1 MKFGP
6 KAKKRLCIA
15 LVLILIGSIFACLLQ
30 TNFFKVRIKDVSIM
44 VDDQNYS
51 HALMFVPK
59 EASAENKVP
68 VVITCH
74 GWLNSGELQDAACIE
89 LSRRGI
95 AVIAMDA
102 VNHGMSSNDMALSDK
117 GMHSW
122 VEYAAGGALNFI
134 DTTKIGVMGHSMGG
148 FMSTFTLMGY
158 AAAYDAAIAAAQEP
172 DSDGGVEI
180 TEAEQAYAQA
190 QYKISAA
197 LPTGNGPEA
206 TPDAYNYIHCN
217 HGFLFG
223 RYEEG
228 GYSMSTG
235 KANVLGA
242 TPEALNYI
250 HSVDPSVTSVE
261 DGKFYG
267 NRDDGTLRVLYQPI
281 ITHPLIHFDPN
292 STARVIEFFTYCW
305 NIDTPLSSHNQYFFI
320 KECFNLLAMIGLFMM
335 LVPMTEL
342 LLSVPCFE
350 KLRGKEGP
358 KVPVLTEAGKKK
370 FWTGWVVGGVIS
382 FVTAIIS
389 VYLTYKIPWAN
400 DPFHASN
407 LFPAPA
413 MNDVWLWTLFNAIW
427 GGFWFWH
434 CFKQDKAAGVR
445 TDEMIG
451 WKISSK
457 EFWNTLGLTVTILGF
472 MYAVVWFCKWL
483 FNTDFRFWTP
493 AIRVF
498 TPEKLLTYIQ
508 YWPVFFFF
516 YLFNSL
522 MVNGACR
529 VEGSNEKKELLI
541 CAIGNILGCFTLWL
555 IQYGKLVITGSVLFK
570 MPWCDVLVICFCIW
584 QLFLAP
590 FMLRS
595 FYKLTGKNWLGP
607 LVVSSVYVLA
617 GVMNTAIHTNLF

>member
-15 LVLILIGSIFACLLQ
+15 LALILIGSIFACLLQ
-30 TNFFKVRIKDVSIM
+30 TNFFKVRVKDINIM
-44 VDDQNYS
+44 IDDQNYS

-102 VNHGMSSNDMALSDK
+102 TCHGLSSNDMVLMEK
-117 GMHSW
+117 GMVSW
-122 VEYAAGGALNFI
+122 VEYATSGALNFI
-134 DTTKIGVMGHSMGG
+134 DTSKVGLMGHSMGG
-148 FMSTFTLMGY
+148 VMSTFTLMHY
-158 AAAYDAAIAAAQEP
+158 AGLYDAAIAAAQEP
-172 DSDGGVEI
+172 DSDGGEEI
-180 TEAEQAYAQA
+180 TEEEQAYAQA

-197 LPTGNGPEA
+197 LPTGNSPEA
-206 TPDAYNYIHCN
+206 TEGAYFYIHCN
-217 HGFLFG
+217 HGILDG
-223 RYEEG
+223 RLEEG

-261 DGKFYG
+261 DGKYYG
-267 NRDDGTLRVLYQPI
+267 DRDSGTLRVLYQPV
-281 ITHPLIHFDPN
+281 ITHPLIHFSPN
-292 STARVIEFFTYCW
+292 CTSKIIEFFTYCW
-305 NIDTPLSSHNQYFFI
+305 HIDTPLSSRNQFFFI
-320 KECFNLLAMIGLFMM
+320 KECFNLVAMVGLFMM

-342 LLSVPCFE
+342 LLSVPCFAA
-350 KLRGKEGP
+350 LRGSEGP
-358 KVPVLTEAGKKK
+358 KVPALNDERKKK
-370 FWTGWVVGGVIS
+370 FWTGWIVGGVIS
-382 FVTAIIS
+382 FVTAVIS
-389 VYLTYKIPWAN
+389 VYLTYNIPWAN

-407 LFPAPA
+407 IFPAPA
-413 MNDVWLWTLFNAIW
+413 MNDVFLWTLFNAIW

-434 CFKQDKAAGVR
+434 CFKADKAAGVR

-451 WKISSK
+451 WKISGK
-457 EFWNTLGLTVTILGF
+457 EFWNTLGMTAVVLGF

-493 AIRVF
+493 AIKTF
-498 TPEKLLTYIQ
+498 TPEKLLSFIQ

-529 VEGSNEKKELLI
+529 VEGANEKKELLI
-541 CAIGNILGCFTLWL
+541 CGIGNILGVFTLWL
-555 IQYGKLVITGSVLFK
+555 LQYGKLVITGSVLFK

-590 FMLRS
+590 FLLRS

-607 LVVSSVYVLA
+607 LVVSSVYVLS
-617 GVMNTAIHTNLF
+617 GIMNTAIHTNLF